1 MQVIVLGP
9 AGSGKSTFV
18 REFSNFLKNL
28 GYYVKC
34 VNLDPASD
42 PIYRADVDIR
52 NYVRTERVMLEYG
65 LGVNGAM
72 LKSIEL
78 ISPFID
84 KLKLDADFVL
94 YDTPGQMEV
103 FIYSKSG
110 VELVDRLKGTQ
121 TCGVF
126 LIDACMVKTPENL
139 VSAILQNVVVML
151 RLGLPTITAITK
163 SDLWDIDV
171 KNLLSRVGFGEGV
184 LSEIMEKL
192 TPIADYTSLRYRTLK
207 ISSVNKS
214 GFQELLSAL
223 RELFCACGDLS

>member
-18 REFSNFLKNL
+18 KEFSNFLENL
-28 GYYVKC
+28 GYDVKC

-42 PIYRADVDIR
+42 PIYQADVDIR
-52 NYVRTERVMLEYG
+52 NYVRTEKIMIEYK

-78 ISPFID
+78 MSKFID
-84 KLKLDADFVL
+84 KIKLDADFVL
-94 YDTPGQMEV
+94 YDTPGQMEI
-103 FIYSKSG
+103 FIYSDSG
-110 VELVDRLKGTQ
+110 IELVEKLKKAH

-126 LIDACMVKTPENL
+126 LVDASMVRTPENFI
-139 VSAILQNVVVML
+139 SAILQNVVVML

-163 SDLWDIDV
+163 SDLLDIDV
-171 KNLLSRVGFGEGV
+171 KKLVSDIRYREGI
-184 LSEIMEKL
+184 LPEIMEKL
-192 TPIADYTSLRYRTLK
+192 TPLLDYTSLHYRTLK

-214 GFQELLSAL
+214 GFQELFSVLH
-223 RELFCACGDLS
+223 ELFCACGDLS